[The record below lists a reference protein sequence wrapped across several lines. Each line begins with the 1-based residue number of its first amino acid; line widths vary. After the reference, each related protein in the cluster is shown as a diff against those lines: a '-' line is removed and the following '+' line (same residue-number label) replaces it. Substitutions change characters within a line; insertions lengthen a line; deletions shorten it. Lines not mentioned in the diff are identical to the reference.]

1 MPGTTTGWR
10 MQVDSALVRPMAWLS
25 IAYLVLLAAALP
37 QLPEEL
43 SAKSIPDR
51 WIAVCFVLIA
61 LVWPVFIME
70 FALRM
75 FALERGAMS
84 RGRLLAAFA
93 AAVIPPLRLGLAP
106 ASKPGA
112 VWLPMI
118 GWAQVGRPMA
128 RRVER
133 LMSGPMMAVAIMIL
147 PALALEFV
155 FRDEVEHSRTLQTSL
170 DVSLRVIWLAFAVEL
185 SLMLAAS
192 RAKIAYARQHWV
204 DVAIVVFPLIAFLRA
219 LRLLRLGQ
227 VVKAS
232 KLASIART
240 FRLRAVALRF
250 VRALLLLRVLERI
263 SLPVAEKRVEALR
276 STIAKRRREIAELQ
290 EEIDQIEAHIARRK
304 AERDPPPSTL
314 SGHEAADA
322 DERPGSPPSRH
333 AF

>member
-1 MPGTTTGWR
+1 MK
-10 MQVDSALVRPMAWLS
+10 VDATLVRPMAWLS
-25 IAYLVLLAAALP
+25 IVYLVLLATALP

-61 LVWPVFIME
+61 LVWPVFVAE

-75 FALERGAMS
+75 FAIERGTMS

-93 AAVIPPLRLGLAP
+93 ATVIPPLRLGLAP
-106 ASKPGA
+106 ASRPQA

-118 GWAQVGRPMA
+118 GWAKVGRPMA
-128 RRVER
+128 RRVEK
-133 LMSGPMMAVAIMIL
+133 LMSGPMIVVAIMIL

-155 FRDEVEHSRTLQTSL
+155 FRDAVEHSRTLQTSL

-192 RAKIAYARQHWV
+192 RAKMEYVRRHWV

-240 FRLRAVALRF
+240 FRLRAVAFRF

-263 SLPVAEKRVEALR
+263 SLPVAEKRVQSLR
-276 STIAKRRREIAELQ
+276 GTIDKRRREIAELQ
-290 EEIDQIEAHIARRK
+290 EEIDELESHIAQRK
-304 AERDPPPSTL
+304 AERDERRNTST
-314 SGHEAADA
+314 GPDTAPAE
-322 DERPGSPPSRH
+322 
-333 AF
+333 